1 MAVSLIK
8 AIFQSEDQFFLSF
21 CSRTLLLQND
31 ALTQCVTST
40 LNKTRNKRDENGSVK
55 MPDICMRFTRDAI

>member
-8 AIFQSEDQFFLSF
+8 AIFQSEDQLFSF

-55 MPDICMRFTRDAI
+55 MPDIYMRFTRDAI